1 MKVGADTNCCQ
12 VLGGAGQACVIDS
25 LINPTAS
32 VLILE
37 GKFQEGETLKSLSGK
52 DLPEET
58 IDGYRIMSQ
67 SYFHFVNKETDVE
80 IEGVDYVYN
89 KYFIL
94 DNIEASFSLMKD
106 FKKIFGINFD
116 EAYKML
122 SSHAADKGYDP
133 IMVGKSFSPKIITE
147 NVSGSSGDDNRLF
160 AHSEK
165 YTDFSN
171 KDFVVLDKDLDNKI
185 ARYFGI
191 NRIYKNI

>member
-1 MKVGADTNCCQ
+1 M
-12 VLGGAGQACVIDS
+12 
-25 LINPTAS
+25 
-32 VLILE
+32 ILE